1 MDAAIPILAAIVFA
15 AVVASLVSVLRSA
28 AARGVGAGG
37 QKARR
42 LVIRECS
49 KKLAR
54 DPRNVQALT
63 TLGDLYYDEQ
73 NWDKAFPLYNLL
85 FDLIPTHVEI
95 DAGKTAARQGISAF
109 HIERFEDAERGLLA
123 ACKFEPDNFDANFYL
138 GRLMYQKNEYEKAI
152 LCLRKARSIN
162 PEAEET
168 DEPLGLSYFK
178 SQHYRESIPFLRRV
192 LDENPADKDALFA
205 IATAMDKTGY
215 GDKALKVFMHL
226 RPDPQ
231 YGAQSCLSA
240 GLIHEHANQYQLA
253 EQDYEIGLKLENVPL
268 DLVTMLRY
276 RLANAHLAQKNIGKA
291 LTYLKEIQD
300 TVPGY
305 KDVPALIQR
314 YQELNTNANLQ
325 TYIMSPTADFVAL
338 CRRFV
343 ASYYSDATVKIEDAT
358 VTQEFVEI
366 LCTVDTPRW
375 EDSELFRF
383 YRSTGAIG
391 ELYVREFH
399 SKLRD
404 IKCDKGFC
412 ITAGA
417 FTEGAHKFSEGR
429 PIDLIEKDRLVSML
443 KKLM

>member
-28 AARGVGAGG
+28 TARGVGAGG

-42 LVIRECS
+42 FVIRECS
-49 KKLAR
+49 KKLAH

-138 GRLMYQKNEYEKAI
+138 GRLMYQKNEYEKAV

-162 PEAEET
+162 PESTET

-192 LDENPADKDALFA
+192 LDEDPTDKDALFA

-343 ASYYSDATVKIEDAT
+343 ASYYSDATVKIEDAA

-399 SKLRD
+399 AKLRD

>member
-1 MDAAIPILAAIVFA
+1 MQTF
-15 AVVASLVSVLRSA
+15 
-28 AARGVGAGG
+28 
-37 QKARR
+37 
-42 LVIRECS
+42 
-49 KKLAR
+49 
-54 DPRNVQALT
+54 
-63 TLGDLYYDEQ
+63 
-73 NWDKAFPLYNLL
+73 
-85 FDLIPTHVEI
+85 
-95 DAGKTAARQGISAF
+95 IS
-109 HIERFEDAERGLLA
+109 DGS
-123 ACKFEPDNFDANFYL
+123 CTK
-138 GRLMYQKNEYEKAI
+138 KNEYEKAVF
-152 LCLRKARSIN
+152 CLRKARALN
-162 PEAEET
+162 PDATET
-168 DEPLGLSYFK
+168 DEPLGLAYFK

-192 LDENPADKDALFA
+192 LDENPTDKEALFA
-205 IATAMDKTGY
+205 LATAMDKTGY

-231 YGAQSCLSA
+231 YGAESCLSA

-253 EQDYEIGLKLENVPL
+253 EKDYEIGLKLEDVPL
-268 DLVTMLRY
+268 DLQTTLRY

-305 KDVPALIQR
+305 KDVPVLIQR
-314 YQELNTNANLQ
+314 YQELSTNANLQ
-325 TYIMSPTADFVAL
+325 TYLMSPTADFVAL

-358 VTQEFVEI
+358 VRQEFVEI

-399 SKLRD
+399 AKLRD
-404 IKCDKGFC
+404 MKCDKGFC

-429 PIDLIEKDRLVSML
+429 PIDLIEKGRLVSML

>member
-1 MDAAIPILAAIVFA
+1 MDAVIPILAAIVFT
-15 AVVASLVSVLRSA
+15 AVVVSLVSALRSA
-28 AARGVGAGG
+28 AARGGAGG

-42 LVIRECS
+42 LIIRECS

-54 DPRNVQALT
+54 DPRNVQALS
-63 TLGDLYYDEQ
+63 TLGDLYYNEQ

-85 FDLIPTHVEI
+85 FDLISTHVEI

-162 PEAEET
+162 PESTET

-305 KDVPALIQR
+305 KDVPTLIQR

-343 ASYYSDATVKIEDAT
+343 TSYYSDATVKIEDST

>member
-42 LVIRECS
+42 FVIRECS
-49 KKLAR
+49 KKLAH

-138 GRLMYQKNEYEKAI
+138 GRLMYQKNEYEKAV

-162 PEAEET
+162 PESTET

-192 LDENPADKDALFA
+192 LDEDPTDKDALFA

-343 ASYYSDATVKIEDAT
+343 TSYYSDATVKIEDAA

>member
-1 MDAAIPILAAIVFA
+1 M
-15 AVVASLVSVLRSA
+15 
-28 AARGVGAGG
+28 
-37 QKARR
+37 
-42 LVIRECS
+42 
-49 KKLAR
+49 
-54 DPRNVQALT
+54 
-63 TLGDLYYDEQ
+63 
-73 NWDKAFPLYNLL
+73 
-85 FDLIPTHVEI
+85 
-95 DAGKTAARQGISAF
+95 
-109 HIERFEDAERGLLA
+109 
-123 ACKFEPDNFDANFYL
+123 
-138 GRLMYQKNEYEKAI
+138 
-152 LCLRKARSIN
+152 
-162 PEAEET
+162 
-168 DEPLGLSYFK
+168 
-178 SQHYRESIPFLRRV
+178 
-192 LDENPADKDALFA
+192 
-205 IATAMDKTGY
+205 
-215 GDKALKVFMHL
+215 
-226 RPDPQ
+226 
-231 YGAQSCLSA
+231 
-240 GLIHEHANQYQLA
+240 IHEHANQYQLA

-343 ASYYSDATVKIEDAT
+343 ASYYSDATVKIEDAA

>member
-42 LVIRECS
+42 FIIRECS
-49 KKLAR
+49 KKLAH

-138 GRLMYQKNEYEKAI
+138 GRLMYQKNEYEKAV

-162 PEAEET
+162 PESTET

-192 LDENPADKDALFA
+192 LDEDPTDKDALFA

-253 EQDYEIGLKLENVPL
+253 QQDYEIGLKLENVPL

-343 ASYYSDATVKIEDAT
+343 TSYYSDATVKIEDAA